1 MQVRCQGKKL
11 LEWRLPGLLKAFYF
25 IEFREKDEGLD
36 DHRLRKVAVRIS
48 DTGAKREHSQI
59 VFHQKSCQRRHQW

>member
-25 IEFREKDEGLD
+25 IEFNGKAEVLD
-36 DHRLRKVAVRIS
+36 GYRLRKVAVRFS
-48 DTGAKREHSQI
+48 DTGAKREQSQI
-59 VFHQKSCQRRHQW
+59 VFHQKSRQRRRRW